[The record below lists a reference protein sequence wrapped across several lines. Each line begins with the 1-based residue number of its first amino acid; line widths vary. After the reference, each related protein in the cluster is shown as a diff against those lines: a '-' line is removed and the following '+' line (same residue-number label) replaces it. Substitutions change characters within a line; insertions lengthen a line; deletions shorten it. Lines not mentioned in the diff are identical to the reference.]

1 MPGAGREIAPHGMGQ
16 GDDRWQDGLIAKAS
30 RLVDRFL
37 DRKPSRNKTMVQR
50 LRIKFVLLGT
60 SAILVVLS
68 TILGIAEMTIY
79 SEIIETAD
87 HTLTLLADSNGTFPE
102 DARTYGLYD
111 DQITRETPYESRWFI
126 VRIGHDGTATHPNIG
141 VDTSQTVTIDEETAK
156 NYAEIADEDGHSFGF
171 VNMFRYIHRKSDSED
186 LFVFLDRGRQLQSF
200 HRGAMSTISIAVIGV
215 TAVIV
220 ILILASKPVMEPF
233 VESHVKQR
241 QFITNAGH
249 DIKTPLTIIAADAD
263 VLSME
268 IGEDNE
274 WISDIRRQVDELTKL
289 TNDLIFLSKMEE
301 DRSDDEKLLF
311 DLSETVSGVAGS
323 FVMVA
328 RSSGKR
334 IETDIED
341 GIEVIGNEKMLR
353 QLTSV
358 LIDNAMKY
366 SVDGGTIGVTLS
378 KKKKNVTMVVRNVT
392 DNPEELQTDKWFDR
406 FYQEDSSRSHGR
418 EGFGIGLSIA
428 LAVVTAHYGRIQAS
442 VKDDTVEMTV
452 SLPIGA

>member
-1 MPGAGREIAPHGMGQ
+1 MTDEHIPRHKAE
-16 GDDRWQDGLIAKAS
+16 DGKEGGLAMVLAYVAS
-30 RLVDRFL
+30 RFFGR
-37 DRKPSRNKTMVQR
+37 RSSRNRSMVQR
-50 LRIKFVLLGT
+50 LRVKFVLLGT
-60 SAILVVLS
+60 SSILVVLS

-79 SEIIETAD
+79 SELIETAD

-102 DARTYGLYD
+102 DARAYGLYD
-111 DQITRETPYESRWFI
+111 EQITRETPYESRWFI
-126 VRIGHDGTATHPNIG
+126 VRVGNPGANGKSELG
-141 VDTSQTVTIDEETAK
+141 VDTSKTVTIDDDTAK
-156 NYAEIADEDGHSFGF
+156 NYAEIAGDDGRDFGF
-171 VNMFRYIHRKSDSED
+171 VNTFRYIHRETDDGD

-200 HRGAMSTISIAVIGV
+200 HRAAMSTVSIAVIGV

-233 VESHVKQR
+233 VESHIKQR

-274 WISDIRRQVDELTKL
+274 WLSDIRRQVDELTKL

-301 DRSDDEKLLF
+301 DRSEDEKVRF
-311 DLSETVSGVAGS
+311 DLSETVTGTAEG
-323 FVMVA
+323 FATVA
-328 RSSGKR
+328 RSTGRR
-334 IETDIED
+334 IETKID
-341 GIEVIGNEKMLR
+341 GGVEVVGNEKMLR

-366 SVDGGTIGVTLS
+366 SSDGGTIGVSLS
-378 KKKKNVTMVVRNVT
+378 KRKKSVTLVVSNPT
-392 DNPEELQTDKWFDR
+392 DRPEDLQTDRWFDR

-418 EGFGIGLSIA
+418 GGFGIGLSIA
-428 LAVVTAHYGRIQAS
+428 LAVVSTHNGRIQAS
-442 VKDDTVEMTV
+442 VKDGIVEISAVM
-452 SLPIGA
+452 PIGA